1 MTFLTK
7 RPVMPILFASFLA
20 TATAIGVRP
29 SIAEKTLPGAANI
42 SSTVKIHRM
51 ERGSTA
57 RLAMNEACQLRVD
70 FGSYASGIDGL
81 TFARVLHLIA
91 TDGAISEV
99 YMIPWGREGE
109 ETLCIYELNEDDAKR
124 LFETIREMIP
134 QESSQAW
141 TTVVYGEDSHSTA
154 WPN

>member
-1 MTFLTK
+1 MTFLTI
-7 RPVMPILFASFLA
+7 RPLVPILFASFLVTV
-20 TATAIGVRP
+20 TAFGVRP
-29 SIAEKTLPGAANI
+29 SLAEKTLPGAANI

-51 ERGSTA
+51 KRGSNA
-57 RLAMNEACQLRVD
+57 LLAMNEACQLRVD
-70 FGSYASGIDGL
+70 FGSYAAGIDGL

-109 ETLCIYELNEDDAKR
+109 ETLCLNELNEDDAKR

-141 TTVVYGEDSHSTA
+141 TTVVYGEESHSTA